1 MTTFYRGF
9 STLNRAKKFRVND
22 VDLVKQDL
30 LNHFSIRKGE
40 RLMDPNFGTVIW
52 SMLYEPMDETTRQIM
67 IDDVTKIVGYDPRV
81 SLTDITVIEQDYGV
95 QIELDLVFLATN
107 QSTSMSLKFDT
118 DAAALST
125 SGVY

>member
-9 STLNRAKKFRVND
+9 STLYRAKKFRVND
-22 VDLVKQDL
+22 IDLVKQDL

-107 QSTSMSLKFDT
+107 QSTSMSLQFDT
-118 DAAALST
+118 DSAALST